1 VPKDRDARRDAAPG
15 KAAQGTDGTKGGK
28 LAKAGKASKGLRTT
42 KAKKKCC
49 KDKPRCAECPVV
61 LMRLERMGYATQDP
75 EKKRRYTVSRDVPKK
90 AMLVARQR

>member
-1 VPKDRDARRDAAPG
+1 MPKNS
-15 KAAQGTDGTKGGK
+15 KAAKGTKV
-28 LAKAGKASKGLRTT
+28 A

-61 LMRLERMGYATQDP
+61 LMRREKMGYAERDADKP
-75 EKKRRYTVSRDVPKK
+75 RRYMVDKSVPKK